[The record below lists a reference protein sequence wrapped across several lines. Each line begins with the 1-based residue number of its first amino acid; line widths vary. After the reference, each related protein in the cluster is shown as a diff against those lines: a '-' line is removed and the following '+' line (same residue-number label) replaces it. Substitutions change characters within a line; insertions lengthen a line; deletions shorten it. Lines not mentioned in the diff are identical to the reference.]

1 MKKSLLALTFSLFS
15 LAFAKNWD
23 FSLTPYTGL
32 TAGRLGEYLY
42 SQYDKNFQVSD
53 LQWNEV
59 LWNVGLKADY
69 GYKNFFASGDF
80 TYYMPFTCG
89 KMTDSDYNTD
99 FKTNYV
105 VFDNNSPLSLQGSLD
120 LGYRFDFERFSVSPV
135 LKGIFSYQQFNGKN
149 GKGYLGDGSYITAG
163 IDVPWNDSRAEYHE
177 FYDIDYTRLS
187 VFSFVGAKFEYRADK
202 FKIFTGFYFSP
213 FTFSEDLDY
222 HHGTST
228 SEYQSYSYSMS
239 SFSRF
244 YIDAGCSFIL
254 TGNLSLLAECSL
266 LFGGIDRSTHY
277 TNYGHPKGYGIFATD
292 SDFLKSNQDKG
303 MDVFVFDVKVGIKY
317 SFGK

>member
-1 MKKSLLALTFSLFS
+1 MKKYLLALTFSLFS
-15 LAFAKNWD
+15 LTFAKNWD

-32 TAGRLGEYLY
+32 TAGKLGEYLY
-42 SQYDKNFQVSD
+42 SQYDQNHIVSD

-69 GYKNFFASGDF
+69 SYKNFFASGDF

-105 VFDNNSPLSLQGSLD
+105 VFDNNSPLSLQTSLD

-135 LKGIFSYQQFNGKN
+135 LKGIFSYQKFNGKN
-149 GKGYLGDGSYITAG
+149 GKGYLGDGSYIAAG

-177 FYDIDYTRLS
+177 FYDINYDRLS
-187 VFSFVGAKFEYRADK
+187 VYTFIGTKLEYKAEKFI
-202 FKIFTGFYFSP
+202 IFCGIYLSP
-213 FTFSEDLDY
+213 FSYCEDSDF
-222 HHGTST
+222 HHGTS
-228 SEYQSYSYSMS
+228 SNQYESISYAFS
-239 SFSRF
+239 SLTRF
-244 YIDAGCSFIL
+244 YSDAGVSFTI
-254 TGNLSLLAECSL
+254 TDKLSLLAQCSF
-266 LFGGIDRSTHY
+266 LFGATDRSTHY

-292 SDFLKSNQDKG
+292 SEFFKSNQNKG
-303 MDVFVFDVKVGIKY
+303 MDVYVFDLKVGIKY
-317 SFGK
+317 SF